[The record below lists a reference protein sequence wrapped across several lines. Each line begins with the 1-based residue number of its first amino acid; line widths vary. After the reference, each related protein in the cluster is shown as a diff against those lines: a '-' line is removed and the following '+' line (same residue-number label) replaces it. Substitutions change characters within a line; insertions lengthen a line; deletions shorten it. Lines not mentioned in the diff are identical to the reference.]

1 MRRPELEDAMRQP
14 HDDATPDDWDPEAEV
29 RRDTDEVRNFEK
41 DVSDTGTD
49 YDAGFDENMNPLD
62 ESEEINEHGSER

>member
-1 MRRPELEDAMRQP
+1 MRQP
-14 HDDATPDDWDPEAEV
+14 HDDATPNDWDLEGEP
-29 RRDTDEVRNFEK
+29 RRDTDEARNFEK
-41 DVSDTGTD
+41 EVSDIGTD